1 MATAAPEKVFLK
13 TGEEYKESLRDGR
26 DVWYRGERIADVTK
40 HPLTG
45 PGIEWNSRIFDMQF
59 EPEHQEALTFIR
71 EDGARCSTAWLLPKT
86 PDDLRRHREA
96 AELIAWETYAVMG
109 RQLDMLPWTQLGLN
123 ALKDMFDK
131 YSPEYSGNLE
141 TYLNYA
147 QENNVHLAAVVV
159 EPQGS
164 RSRSISAGAD
174 RSSVLR
180 TVKEDS
186 TGIWLS
192 GARAVGSYSPQ
203 ANEVMVGSIW
213 NPALEPNEAFWCTIP
228 IATEGLTMVCRDG
241 TTDPSRSVYDHPV
254 EAKGEE
260 IDAFVMFEEV
270 FVPKERIF
278 ALGARELCD
287 GDAFNHISRG
297 EHWHVLNRLC
307 VKAEWYVGLAQ
318 MVVDALSLG
327 NVPVIRDQ
335 VGKLITYA
343 QVLRA
348 GVIAAETQA
357 TYTNAGVLLPDVN
370 IIAAVRSYGLEELP
384 KMTHILQELC
394 GQGLVMR
401 FSEAD
406 YAAPEIGPKLERYL
420 DHTRID
426 AKNKNL
432 LMNLIWDYTT
442 GSHAGRSALFE
453 NVNALPAFILRQRL
467 YTEFDRTP
475 LTERLCSI
483 FGIEYIDEPNGA
495 AR

>member
-1 MATAAPEKVFLK
+1 MTTSAPEKVFLK
-13 TGEEYKESLRDGR
+13 TGEEYKAALRDGR
-26 DVWYRGERIADVTK
+26 DVWYEGERIPDVTA

-45 PGIEWNSRIFDMQF
+45 PGIEWNARIYDMQF
-59 EPEHQEALTFIR
+59 EPEHQDVLTFVR
-71 EDGARCSTAWLLPKT
+71 EDGARCSTAWLLPRT

-96 AELIAWETYAVMG
+96 TELIAWETYALMG

-123 ALKDMFDK
+123 ALKPLFEK
-131 YSPEYSGNLE
+131 YSPEYAPNLD
-141 TYLNYA
+141 TYLKYA
-147 QENNVHLAAVVV
+147 QENNVHMAAVVV
-159 EPQGS
+159 EPQGL
-164 RSRSISAGAD
+164 RSRSVSAGAD

-180 TVKEDS
+180 VVKEDS

-203 ANEVMVGSIW
+203 AMELMVGSIW
-213 NPALEPNEAFWCTIP
+213 NPALEPNEAFWCMAP
-228 IATEGLTMVCRDG
+228 IAADGLTMVCRDA
-241 TTDPSRSVYDHPV
+241 TSDPSKSLYDHPI

-260 IDAFVMFEEV
+260 VDAFVMFDEV
-270 FVPKERIF
+270 FIPKERVF
-278 ALGARELCD
+278 ALGARELND

-318 MVVDALSLG
+318 MVVNALGLEK
-327 NVPVIRDQ
+327 VPVIRDQ
-335 VGKLITYA
+335 VGRLITYA

-357 TYTNAGVLLPDVN
+357 TYTEAGVLLPDVS

-384 KMTHILQELC
+384 KIVHILQELC

-406 YAAPEIGPKLERYL
+406 YANPEIGPQLERYL
-420 DHTRID
+420 DHARID

-432 LMNLIWDYTT
+432 LMNVIWDYTT

-453 NVNALPAFILRQRL
+453 NVNALPAFTLRQRL
-467 YTEFDRTP
+467 YTEYDRQP
-475 LTERLCSI
+475 LVDRLCET
-483 FGIEYIDEPNGA
+483 FGIEYIEET
-495 AR
+495 R